1 MSTTHPV
8 FTARIEG
15 SPAAIFELL
24 ADLPNYGRWLP
35 GSDSFGATSE
45 VAPYP
50 VCLGTTYLDAGPL
63 GPRPGSVTEY
73 DPPKHLGFHQTM
85 QLKRGPLNGN
95 VDIRIRYTLEPEEGA
110 TSVVRALDLTLNL
123 PGLQRLAEPLIVR
136 AFRREN
142 IRLLAE
148 LKRYVEAKQPG
159 A

>member
-1 MSTTHPV
+1 
-8 FTARIEG
+8 
-15 SPAAIFELL
+15 
-24 ADLPNYGRWLP
+24 
-35 GSDSFGATSE
+35 
-45 VAPYP
+45 
-50 VCLGTTYLDAGPL
+50 
-63 GPRPGSVTEY
+63 
-73 DPPKHLGFHQTM
+73 M

-95 VDIRIRYTLEPEEGA
+95 VDIRIRYTLEPVEGA

-142 IRLLAE
+142 TRLLAE